1 MLMTSRGIIVI
12 EVLFIPV
19 PWRDFDTVYRNP
31 GKDTMKSTNLVTINP
46 IHSEIQGTQI
56 IRPIID

>member
-1 MLMTSRGIIVI
+1 MLMTSRGFIVI

-31 GKDTMKSTNLVTINP
+31 GKDTMKSNKSCHDNP